1 MKVLKLHAIAR
12 FDATT
17 FVDTTLFSRIMRPL
31 SPLRDD
37 VYTML
42 CSFNRPARHKERCEK
57 TNRVNKCLHFILR
70 KKRAA
75 GELFIYHPHL
85 LSQTVTRPH

>member
-17 FVDTTLFSRIMRPL
+17 FVDTTLFSRNNAASFPP
-31 SPLRDD
+31 PLRDD

-42 CSFNRPARHKERCEK
+42 CSFEQ
-57 TNRVNKCLHFILR
+57 T
-70 KKRAA
+70 
-75 GELFIYHPHL
+75 GEA
-85 LSQTVTRPH
+85 